1 MRIVFDIYPQRD
13 AWGRNLE
20 IEELKR
26 QKQEIKEAIKK
37 LERLKRRIRK

>member
-1 MRIVFDIYPQRD
+1 MKITFEVYPRTD

-37 LERLKRRIRK
+37 LEKLKKRLK